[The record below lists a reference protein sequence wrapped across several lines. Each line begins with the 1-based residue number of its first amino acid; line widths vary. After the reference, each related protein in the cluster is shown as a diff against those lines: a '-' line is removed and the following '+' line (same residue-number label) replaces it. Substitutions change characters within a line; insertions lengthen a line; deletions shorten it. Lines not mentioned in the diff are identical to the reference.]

1 MSVISQIDSIRG
13 FEQYPSYLILYEFED
28 DFSSANNIPIYLISK
43 YRYAFGRLVYKSV
56 SNFYSKR
63 IKDTGFVFSIMMT
76 PDYHRLYFNKTNVIP
91 YVIDYWKRYDELFEK
106 HFIHF
111 PVVYVSGL
119 EVYEYLKAKKTKVN
133 IKHLPL
139 SISDRHLDLFNQ
151 DIHKDIDII
160 NVGRKNKI
168 IDSYINQYMQ
178 KYPAVNYV
186 HREMENGE
194 NIYYSSLHGKI
205 GKLETRNDLLQT
217 LSRSKIAIV
226 TSPGI
231 DGGEQRT
238 GGFNPVTPR
247 VLEAAIGKCYLI
259 GKYEMNDEFYQFG
272 LDKLVSMPDS
282 FNEFEMMLNAK
293 LNTSFNLQE
302 QYASFLQKN
311 LNSKR
316 IEQVIKDLEVY

>member
-1 MSVISQIDSIRG
+1 MSVITQIDSIRG
-13 FEQYPSYLILYEFED
+13 FEKYPSYLILYEFED
-28 DFSSANNIPIYLISK
+28 DFSAANNIPIHLISK
-43 YRYAFGRLVYKSV
+43 FKYIFGRLIYKSV

-63 IKDTGFVFSIMMT
+63 IKNTGFVFSVMMT

-91 YVIDYWKRYDELFEK
+91 YIIDYWKRYDELFEK
-106 HFIHF
+106 HFVHF
-111 PVVYVSGL
+111 PVVYISGL
-119 EVYEYLKAKKTKVN
+119 EVYEYLKSKRTKVN

-139 SISDRHLDLFNQ
+139 SISDRHLSTFNQ
-151 DIHKDIDII
+151 EITKDIDII
-160 NVGRKNKI
+160 NIGRKNKI
-168 IDSYINQYMQ
+168 TDDYIQQYLI
-178 KYPAVNYV
+178 KYPTTNYV

-226 TSPGI
+226 TSPGL

-238 GGFNPVTPR
+238 EGFNPVTPR

-259 GKYEMNDEFYQFG
+259 GRYSTNNEFYRFG
-272 LDKLVSMPDS
+272 LDKLVNMPDS
-282 FNEFEMMLNAK
+282 FDEFEAMVTAK
-293 LNTSFNLQE
+293 LNTPFH
-302 QYASFLQKN
+302 LQKEYLTFLKAN

-316 IEQVIKDLEVY
+316 IEQIENDLKLD